1 MQLLQNYGMCAQTIL
16 KLQQVSIYRSVYLS
30 NDPTVNYRYGF
41 YQCKCFNIRVNIL
54 APERDFLPNM
64 DDYFAE
70 ATEQLDPAN
79 QVEDQ
84 YK

>member
-1 MQLLQNYGMCAQTIL
+1 MKKQYSDFI
-16 KLQQVSIYRSVYLS
+16 
-30 NDPTVNYRYGF
+30 VN
-41 YQCKCFNIRVNIL
+41 CLIP

-64 DDYFAE
+64 DDYFAA
-70 ATEQLDPAN
+70 ATEQIDPAN

>member
-1 MQLLQNYGMCAQTIL
+1 MATNILLLYYNY
-16 KLQQVSIYRSVYLS
+16 
-30 NDPTVNYRYGF
+30 F
-41 YQCKCFNIRVNIL
+41 L

-70 ATEQLDPAN
+70 ATEQIDPAN

>member
-1 MQLLQNYGMCAQTIL
+1 MYVLTIL
-16 KLQQVSIYRSVYLS
+16 KLQQVNVYPFQYLLCIKKQ
-30 NDPTVNYRYGF
+30 YGDLIVD
-41 YQCKCFNIRVNIL
+41 CLIP

-70 ATEQLDPAN
+70 ATEQIDPAN

>member
-1 MQLLQNYGMCAQTIL
+1 MPRLLNYGMCVQTIL
-16 KLQQVSIYRSVYLS
+16 KLQQVSEIHGKYGTRFQCYRIQHILNLIYH
-30 NDPTVNYRYGF
+30 F
-41 YQCKCFNIRVNIL
+41 IRNL

-64 DDYFAE
+64 EDYFAE

-79 QVEDQ
+79 QVEDE

>member
-1 MQLLQNYGMCAQTIL
+1 MATNI
-16 KLQQVSIYRSVYLS
+16 VYY
-30 NDPTVNYRYGF
+30 NDF
-41 YQCKCFNIRVNIL
+41 L

-70 ATEQLDPAN
+70 ATEQIDPAN

>member
-1 MQLLQNYGMCAQTIL
+1 MGNPLLS
-16 KLQQVSIYRSVYLS
+16 KLWNQWPDNLEACS
-30 NDPTVNYRYGF
+30 
-41 YQCKCFNIRVNIL
+41 

-70 ATEQLDPAN
+70 ATEQIDPAN

>member
-1 MQLLQNYGMCAQTIL
+1 MMLA
-16 KLQQVSIYRSVYLS
+16 VR
-30 NDPTVNYRYGF
+30 F
-41 YQCKCFNIRVNIL
+41 L

-64 DDYFAE
+64 EDYFAE

-79 QVEDQ
+79 QVEDT

>member
-1 MQLLQNYGMCAQTIL
+1 MPIATNSLYYNYFL
-16 KLQQVSIYRSVYLS
+16 
-30 NDPTVNYRYGF
+30 F
-41 YQCKCFNIRVNIL
+41 L

-70 ATEQLDPAN
+70 ATEQIDPAN

>member
-1 MQLLQNYGMCAQTIL
+1 MQRLQNYGMCVQTIL

-30 NDPTVNYRYGF
+30 NDPTVLSLGF
-41 YQCKCFNIRVNIL
+41 CQCKCFNIRVNIL